1 MKRLFICEKPSLAQ
15 TVAHYLGSE
24 SKKDGYF
31 EAGNDYVAWLQ
42 GHILAQ
48 KMPEEYN
55 PDLKKY
61 SYDTLPIIPDVWEK
75 EVKPNGNYP
84 MIYKTVTQLLKEVD
98 EVVNVGDP
106 DREGQLLV
114 DEVLELAGNKLPVKR
129 LYINAMDDTTIK
141 RAFEGMVDNA
151 TAHNTYLAALGRER
165 TDWLFGINAS
175 RKYTLDAGTTIKVG
189 RVKVPM
195 LALVARRNEEI
206 DNFKSVKYYNV
217 RALFR
222 LETSLPFETMWQIPE
237 NTEGMDSERRLLDV
251 ISARAVVQK
260 ITGKTGTV
268 KSVTTEKSTSA
279 PPLPY
284 SLSTLQRAAEP
295 AFGFDPAKTLELAQ
309 SLYEKKLTTYP
320 RSDSNYLPESQLADA
335 AVIIENLK
343 LTGVDELKKYADGA
357 DSGIK
362 SKAFN
367 TKKVSAHH
375 ALIPTMEK
383 IDVNSLPTDEQKL
396 YTLIAK
402 RYLLQFYPVQEFETT
417 KAEIDCEGETFLAH
431 GKVILNNGWKDVD
444 AESSED
450 NEEDK
455 KQLPALHEGDA
466 ITVTIANIIE
476 KNTTPP
482 ARFTQS
488 TLIAALTNAH
498 KYVKNPDLRETVKEI
513 KGIGTEATRSTIIKQ
528 LIDAGMMIEK
538 TAKKKAELYVSDSVK
553 ELLACLPD
561 EVTYPDMTAIM
572 ELELDKI
579 DAGKLT
585 LDDYMQG
592 QEEYIRQIIDLPSK
606 FTPIIKKDKYPVCP
620 VCGTGTLYPHEGKF
634 GKFWSCSNYKNG
646 CKASFSDCNGNPVV
660 EKCPVC
666 GKGYLQRRL
675 GAVPDDIFWGCN
687 EYKNNGCK
695 ATFCDVKG
703 KPLIKLCPVCKKGY
717 LVKRHGKNGVFF
729 ACNNFRECK
738 ATFESGKNG
747 LPVLKAK
754 GRK

>member
-1 MKRLFICEKPSLAQ
+1 MKRLFICEKPSLAEA
-15 TVAHYLGSE
+15 VAHFLGSAT
-24 SKKDGYF
+24 KKDGYY
-31 EAGNDYVAWLQ
+31 EAGDNFVAWLQ

-48 KMPEEYN
+48 KMPEEYDPN
-55 PDLKKY
+55 LKKY
-61 SYDTLPIIPDVWEK
+61 SYDTLPIIPEVWEK
-75 EVKPNGNYP
+75 DVKPNGNYP
-84 MIYKTVTQLLKEVD
+84 RIYKTITQLLKEAD

-129 LYINAMDDTTIK
+129 LYINAMDDVTIK
-141 RAFEGMVDNA
+141 RAFDSMVDNA

-195 LALVARRNEEI
+195 LALVARRNDEI

-222 LETSLPFETMWQIPE
+222 LATSLPFETMWQIPE
-237 NTEGMDSERRLLDV
+237 ITEGMDSEGRLLDV
-251 ISARAVVQK
+251 IPARACVQK
-260 ITGKTGTV
+260 ITGKTGVV
-268 KSVTTEKSTSA
+268 KSVVTEKGTAA

-295 AFGFDPAKTLELAQ
+295 AYGFDPAKTLELAQ
-309 SLYEKKLTTYP
+309 VLYEKKLTTYP
-320 RSDSNYLPESQLADA
+320 RSDANYLPESQFADA
-335 AVIIENLK
+335 ATIIENLK
-343 LTGVDELKKYADGA
+343 LTGNEELKKYADGA
-357 DSGIK
+357 DAEIK

-383 IDVNSLPTDEQKL
+383 IDLNSLPDDEQKL

-402 RYLLQFYPVQEFETT
+402 RYLLQFYPVQEFEAT
-417 KAEIDCEGETFLAH
+417 KVEIECEGETFMAR
-431 GKVILNNGWKDVD
+431 GKVIINNGWKNIDTGSD
-444 AESSED
+444 EKD
-450 NEEDK
+450 EEDEEDA
-455 KQLPALHEGDA
+455 KQLPALHEDD
-466 ITVTIANIIE
+466 VVNLTIANIIE
-476 KNTTPP
+476 KNTTPA

-498 KYVKNPDLRETVKEI
+498 KFVKNPDLRETVKEI

-528 LIDAGMMIEK
+528 LIDAGMFIEK

-561 EVTYPDMTAIM
+561 EVTYPDMTALM

-579 DAGKLT
+579 DAGSLR
-585 LDDYMQG
+585 LDEYMHG
-592 QEEYIRQIIDLPSK
+592 QEDYIRQLIKLPSK
-606 FTPIIKKDKYPVCP
+606 FTPVVRKNDYPVCP
-620 VCGTGTLYPHEGKF
+620 ACGTGKLFPHEGKN

-646 CKASFSDCNGNPVV
+646 CKASFQDNKGAPVI

-666 GKGYLQRRL
+666 GKGYLRKRQ
-675 GAVPDDIFWGCN
+675 GKNGDFWSCSN
-687 EYKNNGCK
+687 YPECK
-695 ATFCDVKG
+695 AAFSDVKG
-703 KPLIKLCPVCKKGY
+703 KPVIKLCPECKKGY
-717 LVKRHGKNGVFF
+717 LQKRSGKNGDFYG
-729 ACNNFRECK
+729 CNNYPECK

-747 LPVLKAK
+747 MPVLTKK
-754 GRK
+754 GGK

>member
-1 MKRLFICEKPSLAQ
+1 MKRLFICEKPSLAEA
-15 TVAHYLGSE
+15 VAHFLGSAT
-24 SKKDGYF
+24 KKEGFY
-31 EAGNDYVAWLQ
+31 EAGDDLVAWLQ
-42 GHILAQ
+42 GHIIAQ
-48 KMPEEYN
+48 KMPEDYDPN
-55 PDLKKY
+55 LKKY
-61 SYDTLPIIPDVWEK
+61 SYDTLPIIPEVWEK

-84 MIYKTVTQLLKEVD
+84 RIYKTVTQLLKEAD

-129 LYINAMDDTTIK
+129 LYINAMDDVTIR
-141 RAFEGMVDNA
+141 RAFEGMADNA
-151 TAHNTYLAALGRER
+151 AAHNTYLAALGRER

-206 DNFKSVKYYNV
+206 DNFKSVKFYNV

-222 LETSLPFETMWQIPE
+222 LETSLPFETMWQIPDS
-237 NTEGMDSERRLLDV
+237 TEGVDSEGRLLDV
-251 ISARAVVQK
+251 IPARACVQK
-260 ITGKTGTV
+260 ITGKTGIV
-268 KSVTTEKSTSA
+268 KSVVTEKGTAA

-295 AFGFDPAKTLELAQ
+295 AYGFDPARTLELAQ
-309 SLYEKKLTTYP
+309 ALYEKKLITYP
-320 RSDSNYLPESQLADA
+320 RSDSNYLPESQHDDA
-335 AVIIENLK
+335 AVIIENIK
-343 LTGVDELKKYADGA
+343 LTGSYELKKYADGA
-357 DSGIK
+357 DSTLK

-383 IDVNSLPTDEQKL
+383 IDLNSLPDDEQKL
-396 YTLIAK
+396 YTLIVK
-402 RYLLQFYPVQEFETT
+402 RYLLQFYPVQEFEAT
-417 KAEIDCEGETFLAH
+417 KAEIECEGETFLAR
-431 GKVILNNGWKDVD
+431 GKVIINNGWKEIDTGSDEKTEKD
-444 AESSED
+444 A
-450 NEEDK
+450 

-466 ITVTIANIIE
+466 VNLTIANIIE

-498 KYVKNPDLRETVKEI
+498 KFVKNPELRETVKEI

-528 LIDAGMMIEK
+528 LIDAGMLIEK
-538 TAKKKAELYVSDSVK
+538 TAKKKAELYVSESVK
-553 ELLACLPD
+553 ELLCCLPD
-561 EVTYPDMTAIM
+561 EVTYPDMTALM

-579 DAGKLT
+579 EAGNLT
-585 LDDYMQG
+585 LDDYMHG
-592 QEEYIRQIIDLPSK
+592 QEDYIRQIIDLPSK
-606 FTPIIKKDKYPVCP
+606 FTPASHKNDYPVCP
-620 VCGTGTLYPHEGKF
+620 VCGIGRLYPHEGKF

-646 CKASFSDCNGNPVV
+646 CKASFQDCKGAPVI

-666 GKGYLQRRL
+666 GKGYLQKRN
-675 GAVPDDIFWGCN
+675 GKNGDFWSCS
-687 EYKNNGCK
+687 EYSNGCK
-695 ATFCDVKG
+695 AAFSDVKG
-703 KPLIKLCPVCKKGY
+703 KPVIKLCPECKKGY
-717 LVKRHGKNGVFF
+717 LQKRSGRNGDFYG
-729 ACNNFRECK
+729 CNNYPDCK

-747 LPVLKAK
+747 MPVLKRK
-754 GRK
+754 GGK

>member
-15 TVAHYLGSE
+15 AVAHYLGSE
-24 SKKDGYF
+24 SKKDGYY
-31 EAGNDYVAWLQ
+31 EAGTDFVAWLQ

-55 PDLKKY
+55 ADLKKY
-61 SYDTLPIIPDVWEK
+61 SYDTLPIIPEVWEK
-75 EVKPNGNYP
+75 EVKLKGNYP
-84 MIYKTVTQLLKEVD
+84 RIYKTVTQLLKEVE

-114 DEVLELAGNKLPVKR
+114 DEVLDLAGNKLPVKR

-237 NTEGMDSERRLLDV
+237 SAEGMDSEGRLLDV
-251 ISARAVVQK
+251 ILARAVVQK
-260 ITGKTGTV
+260 ITGKTGIV
-268 KSVTTEKSTSA
+268 KSVTTEKGTSA
-279 PPLPY
+279 PPLPF

-309 SLYEKKLTTYP
+309 ALYEKKLTTYP

-335 AVIIENLK
+335 TVIIENLK

-383 IDVNSLPTDEQKL
+383 IDLNSLPADEQKL

-402 RYLLQFYPVQEFETT
+402 RYLLQFYPVQEFEAT
-417 KAEIDCEGETFLAH
+417 KAEIECEGETFTAH
-431 GKVILNNGWKDVD
+431 GKVILNNGWKDID
-444 AESSED
+444 AESSEA
-450 NEEDK
+450 NEEEK

-466 ITVTIANIIE
+466 VTVTIANIIE
-476 KNTTPP
+476 KNTVPP

-538 TAKKKAELYVSDSVK
+538 TVKKKAELYVSDSVK

-579 DAGKLT
+579 EAGKLT
-585 LDDYMQG
+585 LEDYMHG
-592 QEEYIRQIIDLPSK
+592 QEDYIRQIIDLPSK
-606 FTPIIKKDKYPVCP
+606 FTPIIKKNEYPLCP
-620 VCGTGTLYPHEGKF
+620 VCKTGKLFPHESKYGR
-634 GKFWSCSNYKNG
+634 FWSCSNYKNG
-646 CKASFSDCNGNPVV
+646 CKATFSDCNGSPVF

-666 GKGYLQRRL
+666 GQGYLQRRL
-675 GAVPDDIFWGCN
+675 GAVPSDVFWGCN

-695 ATFCDVKG
+695 ATFSDVKG
-703 KPLIKLCPVCKKGY
+703 KPFVKLCPVCNKGY
-717 LVKRHGKNGVFF
+717 LVKRHGKNGIFF

-747 LPVLKAK
+747 LPVLKQK

>member
-1 MKRLFICEKPSLAQ
+1 MKRLFICEKPSLAEA
-15 TVAHYLGSE
+15 VAHFLGSAA
-24 SKKDGYF
+24 KKEGFY
-31 EAGNDYVAWLQ
+31 EAGDNFVAWLQ

-48 KMPEEYN
+48 KMPEDYDPN
-55 PDLKKY
+55 LKKY
-61 SYDTLPIIPDVWEK
+61 SYDTLPIIPEVWEK
-75 EVKPNGNYP
+75 EVKPDGNYP
-84 MIYKTVTQLLKEVD
+84 RIYKTVTQLLKEAD

-129 LYINAMDDTTIK
+129 LYINAMDDVTIK
-141 RAFEGMVDNA
+141 RAFEGMTDNA
-151 TAHNTYLAALGRER
+151 VAHNTYFAALGRER

-195 LALVARRNEEI
+195 LALVARRNDEI

-237 NTEGMDSERRLLDV
+237 NTEGMDSEGRLLDV
-251 ISARAVVQK
+251 IPARACVQK
-260 ITGKTGTV
+260 ITGKTGIV
-268 KSVTTEKSTSA
+268 KAVVTEKGTAA

-295 AFGFDPAKTLELAQ
+295 AYGFDPAKTLELAQ
-309 SLYEKKLTTYP
+309 ALYEKKLTTYP
-320 RSDSNYLPESQLADA
+320 RSDSNYLPESQQADV

-343 LTGVDELKKYADGA
+343 LTGSEELKKYADGA
-357 DSGIK
+357 DSALK

-383 IDVNSLPTDEQKL
+383 IDLNSLPEDEQKL

-402 RYLLQFYPVQEFETT
+402 RYLLQFYPVQEFEAT
-417 KAEIDCEGETFLAH
+417 KAEIECEGETFLAR
-431 GKVILNNGWKDVD
+431 GKVIIKNGWKDID
-444 AESSED
+444 TGSGEK
-450 NEEDK
+450 NEEDI

-466 ITVTIANIIE
+466 VNLTIANILE
-476 KNTTPP
+476 RNTTPP

-498 KYVKNPDLRETVKEI
+498 KFVKNPDLRETVKEI
-513 KGIGTEATRSTIIKQ
+513 KGIGTEATRSTIIRQ
-528 LIDAGMMIEK
+528 LIEADMLIEK
-538 TAKKKAELYVSDSVK
+538 AVKKKVELYVSESVK

-561 EVTYPDMTAIM
+561 EVTYPDMTALM

-579 DAGKLT
+579 EAGNLT

-592 QEEYIRQIIDLPSK
+592 QEDYIRQIIDLPSK
-606 FTPIIKKDKYPVCP
+606 FTPVARKNDYPACP
-620 VCGTGTLYPHEGKF
+620 VCGSGKLYPHEGKF

-646 CKASFSDCNGNPVV
+646 CKATFSDCNGKPVI

-666 GKGYLQRRL
+666 GKGYLQKRN
-675 GAVPDDIFWGCN
+675 GKNGDFWNCS
-687 EYKNNGCK
+687 EYSNGCQ
-695 ATFCDVKG
+695 AAFSDVKG
-703 KPLIKLCPVCKKGY
+703 KPVIRLCPECKKGY
-717 LVKRHGKNGVFF
+717 LQKRSGWNGDFYG
-729 ACNNFRECK
+729 CSNYPECK

-747 LPVLKAK
+747 LPVLKRK
-754 GRK
+754 GGK

>member
-1 MKRLFICEKPSLAQ
+1 MKRLFICEKPSLAEA
-15 TVAHYLGSE
+15 VAHFLGSAT
-24 SKKDGYF
+24 KKDGYY
-31 EAGNDYVAWLQ
+31 EAGDNFVAWLQ

-48 KMPEEYN
+48 KMPEDYDPN
-55 PDLKKY
+55 LKKY
-61 SYDTLPIIPDVWEK
+61 SYDILPIIPEVWEK

-84 MIYKTVTQLLKEVD
+84 RIYKTVTQLLKETD

-129 LYINAMDDTTIK
+129 LYINAMDDVTIK
-141 RAFEGMVDNA
+141 RAFESMVDNA
-151 TAHNTYLAALGRER
+151 VAHNTYLAALGRER

-206 DNFKSVKYYNV
+206 DNFKSVKFYNV

-222 LETSLPFETMWQIPE
+222 LSTSLPFETMWQIPE
-237 NTEGMDSERRLLDV
+237 STEGVDSEGRLLYV
-251 ISARAVVQK
+251 IPARACVQK
-260 ITGKTGTV
+260 ITGKTGIV
-268 KSVTTEKSTSA
+268 KSVVMEKGTTA

-295 AFGFDPAKTLELAQ
+295 AYGFDPARTLELAQ
-309 SLYEKKLTTYP
+309 ALYEKKLTTYP
-320 RSDSNYLPESQLADA
+320 RSDSNYLPESQQADA

-343 LTGVDELKKYADGA
+343 LTGSEELKKYADGA
-357 DSGIK
+357 DSTLK

-383 IDVNSLPTDEQKL
+383 IDINSLPEDEQKL

-402 RYLLQFYPVQEFETT
+402 RYLLQFYPVQEFEAT
-417 KAEIDCEGETFLAH
+417 KAEIECEGETFLAR
-431 GKVILNNGWKDVD
+431 GKVVINNGWKDID
-444 AESSED
+444 TSSDEK
-450 NEEDK
+450 NEEDA

-466 ITVTIANIIE
+466 VNLTIANILE

-498 KYVKNPDLRETVKEI
+498 KFVKNPDLRETVKEI

-538 TAKKKAELYVSDSVK
+538 TAKKKAELYVSESVK

-561 EVTYPDMTAIM
+561 EVTYPDMTALM

-579 DAGKLT
+579 EAGYLT
-585 LDDYMQG
+585 LDDYMHG
-592 QEEYIRQIIDLPSK
+592 QEDYIRQIIGLPSK
-606 FTPIIKKDKYPVCP
+606 FTPVARKNDYPVCP
-620 VCGTGTLYPHEGKF
+620 ACGTGKLFPHDGKN

-646 CKASFSDCNGNPVV
+646 CKASFQDYKGAPVI

-666 GKGYLQRRL
+666 GKGYLRRRQ
-675 GAVPDDIFWGCN
+675 GKNGDFWSCSN
-687 EYKNNGCK
+687 YPECK
-695 ATFCDVKG
+695 AAFSDVKS
-703 KPLIKLCPVCKKGY
+703 KPVIKLCPECKKGY
-717 LVKRHGKNGVFF
+717 LQKRSGKNGDFYG
-729 ACNNFRECK
+729 CNNYPECK

-747 LPVLKAK
+747 MPVLKK
-754 GRK
+754 GGK

>member
-1 MKRLFICEKPSLAQ
+1 MKRLFICEKPSLAAA
-15 TVAHYLGSE
+15 VAGFLGSE
-24 SKKDGYF
+24 SKKDGYY
-31 EAGNDYVAWLQ
+31 EAGNDFVAWLQ

-75 EVKPNGNYP
+75 EVKPSGNYP
-84 MIYKTVTQLLKEVD
+84 RIYNTVTQLLKEVD

-129 LYINAMDDTTIK
+129 LYINAMDDVTIG
-141 RAFEGMVDNA
+141 RAFESMVDNA
-151 TAHNTYLAALGRER
+151 TAHNIYLAALGRER

-195 LALVARRNEEI
+195 LALVARRNDEI

-237 NTEGMDSERRLLDV
+237 NTEGMDSEGRLLDV
-251 ISARAVVQK
+251 IPARACVQK
-260 ITGKTGTV
+260 ITGKTGVV
-268 KSVTTEKSTSA
+268 KSVTTEKGTAA

-295 AFGFDPAKTLELAQ
+295 AFGFNPAKTLELAQ
-309 SLYEKKLTTYP
+309 ALYEKKLTTYP
-320 RSDSNYLPESQLADA
+320 RSDSNYLPESQLTDA
-335 AVIIENLK
+335 TVIIDNLK

-357 DSGIK
+357 DAAIK

-383 IDVNSLPTDEQKL
+383 IDLNSLPADEQKL

-402 RYLLQFYPVQEFETT
+402 RYLLQFYPVQEFEAT
-417 KAEIDCEGETFLAH
+417 KAEIDCEGETFIAH
-431 GKVILNNGWKDVD
+431 GKVIINNGWKNIDTGSID
-444 AESSED
+444 D
-450 NEEDK
+450 EEDK
-455 KQLPALHEGDA
+455 KQLPMLHEGD
-466 ITVTIANIIE
+466 VVNLTIANIIE

-528 LIDAGMMIEK
+528 LIDAGMLIEK
-538 TAKKKAELYVSDSVK
+538 TAKKKSELYVSDSVK

-561 EVTYPDMTAIM
+561 EVTYPDMTALM

-585 LDDYMQG
+585 LDEYMRG
-592 QEEYIRQIIDLPSK
+592 QANYIRQIIDLPSK
-606 FTPIIKKDKYPVCP
+606 FTPVPRKNDYPACP
-620 VCGTGTLYPHEGKF
+620 VCGTGTLYPHDGKY

-646 CKASFSDCNGNPVV
+646 CNATFQDNKGVPII

-666 GKGYLQRRL
+666 GKGYLQKRQ
-675 GAVPDDIFWGCN
+675 GKNGDFWSCSN
-687 EYKNNGCK
+687 FPECK
-695 ATFCDVKG
+695 AAFSDVKG
-703 KPLIKLCPVCKKGY
+703 KPVIKLCPECEKGY
-717 LVKRHGKNGVFF
+717 LQKRSGKNGDFYG
-729 ACNNFRECK
+729 CNNYPDCR

-747 LPVLKAK
+747 LPVLKKK
-754 GRK
+754 GGK

>member
-15 TVAHYLGSE
+15 AVAHYLGSE
-24 SKKDGYF
+24 CRKEDYY
-31 EAGNDYVAWLQ
+31 EAGNDFVAWLQ

-55 PDLKKY
+55 PDFKKY
-61 SYDTLPIIPDVWEK
+61 SYDTLPIIPEVWEK

-84 MIYKTVTQLLKEVD
+84 RIYKTVTQLLKEVD

-141 RAFEGMVDNA
+141 RAFQGMVDNA
-151 TAHNTYLAALGRER
+151 TVHNTYLAALGRER

-175 RKYTLDAGTTIKVG
+175 RKYTLDAGTTIKVV

-206 DNFKSVKYYNV
+206 DNYKSVKYYNV

-237 NTEGMDSERRLLDV
+237 NTEGMDSEGRLLDV
-251 ISARAVVQK
+251 IPARAVVQK
-260 ITGKTGTV
+260 IAGKTGIV
-268 KSVTTEKSTSA
+268 KSVTTEKGTSA
-279 PPLPY
+279 PPLPF

-295 AFGFDPAKTLELAQ
+295 SFGFDPAKTLELAQ
-309 SLYEKKLTTYP
+309 ALYEKKLTTYP

-383 IDVNSLPTDEQKL
+383 IDLNSLPADEQKL
-396 YTLIAK
+396 YMLIAK
-402 RYLLQFYPVQEFETT
+402 RYLLQFYPVQEFEAT
-417 KAEIDCEGETFLAH
+417 KAEIECEGETFIAH
-431 GKVILNNGWKDVD
+431 GKVILNNGWKDID
-444 AESSED
+444 AESSEA
-450 NEEDK
+450 NEEEK

-466 ITVTIANIIE
+466 VTVTIANIIE
-476 KNTTPP
+476 KNTVPP

-538 TAKKKAELYVSDSVK
+538 TVKKKAELYVSDSVK

-579 DAGKLT
+579 EAGKLT
-585 LDDYMQG
+585 LEDYMHG
-592 QEEYIRQIIDLPSK
+592 QEDYIRQIIDLPSK
-606 FTPIIKKDKYPVCP
+606 FTPIIKKNEYPLCP
-620 VCGTGTLYPHEGKF
+620 VCKTGKLFPHESKYGR
-634 GKFWSCSNYKNG
+634 FWSCSNYKNG
-646 CKASFSDCNGNPVV
+646 CKATFSDCNGSPVF

-666 GKGYLQRRL
+666 GQGYLQRRL
-675 GAVPDDIFWGCN
+675 GAVPGDVFWGCN

-695 ATFCDVKG
+695 ATFSDVKG
-703 KPLIKLCPVCKKGY
+703 KPFVKLCPVCNKGY
-717 LVKRHGKNGVFF
+717 LVKRHGKNGIFF

-747 LPVLKAK
+747 LPVLKQK

>member
-1 MKRLFICEKPSLAQ
+1 MKRLFICEKPSLAAA
-15 TVAHYLGSE
+15 VAGFLGNE
-24 SKKDGYF
+24 TKKDGYY

-55 PDLKKY
+55 PDLKTY

-84 MIYKTVTQLLKEVD
+84 RIYKTVTQLLKEVD
-98 EVVNVGDP
+98 EVINVGDP

-195 LALVARRNEEI
+195 LALVARRNDEI

-237 NTEGMDSERRLLDV
+237 NTEGMDSEGRLLDV
-251 ISARAVVQK
+251 IPARAVVQK

-268 KSVTTEKSTSA
+268 KSVTTEKGTSA
-279 PPLPY
+279 PPLPF

-309 SLYEKKLTTYP
+309 ALYEKKLTTYP

-383 IDVNSLPTDEQKL
+383 IDVNSLPADEQKL
-396 YTLIAK
+396 YTIIAK
-402 RYLLQFYPVQEFETT
+402 RYLLQFYPVQEFEATR
-417 KAEIDCEGETFLAH
+417 AEIDCEGETFLAH

-450 NEEDK
+450 NEDK

-466 ITVTIANIIE
+466 VTVTIANIIE

-528 LIDAGMMIEK
+528 LIDAGMLIEK
-538 TAKKKAELYVSDSVK
+538 TAKKKVELYVSDSVK

-561 EVTYPDMTAIM
+561 EVTYPDMTALM

-592 QEEYIRQIIDLPSK
+592 QEEYIRQIINLPSK
-606 FTPIIKKDKYPVCP
+606 FTPVAHKNDYPICP
-620 VCGTGTLYPHEGKF
+620 ACGTGKLFPHDGKY

-646 CKASFSDCNGNPVV
+646 CKATFQDCKGAPVI

-666 GKGYLQRRL
+666 GKGYLQKRK
-675 GAVPDDIFWGCN
+675 GKNGDFWSCSN
-687 EYKNNGCK
+687 YPECK
-695 ATFCDVKG
+695 AAFSDVKG
-703 KPLIKLCPVCKKGY
+703 KPVIKLCPECKKGY
-717 LVKRHGKNGVFF
+717 LQKRSGKNGDFYG
-729 ACNNFRECK
+729 CNNYPDCK

-747 LPVLKAK
+747 LPVLTKK
-754 GRK
+754 GGK

>member
-1 MKRLFICEKPSLAQ
+1 MKRLFICEKPSLAEA
-15 TVAHYLGSE
+15 VANFLGSAI
-24 SKKDGYF
+24 KKGGYY
-31 EAGNDYVAWLQ
+31 EAGDNFVAWLQ

-48 KMPEEYN
+48 KMPEDYEPN
-55 PDLKKY
+55 LKKY
-61 SYDTLPIIPDVWEK
+61 SYDTLPIIPGVWEK

-84 MIYKTVTQLLKEVD
+84 RIYKTITQLLKEAD

-129 LYINAMDDTTIK
+129 LYINAMDDVTIK
-141 RAFEGMVDNA
+141 RAFEGMIDNA
-151 TAHNTYLAALGRER
+151 AAHNTYLAALGRER

-195 LALVARRNEEI
+195 LALVARRNDEI

-222 LETSLPFETMWQIPE
+222 LATSLPFETIWQVPE
-237 NTEGMDSERRLLDV
+237 NTEGMDSEGRLIDV
-251 ISARAVVQK
+251 IPARACVQK
-260 ITGKTGTV
+260 ITGKTGIV
-268 KSVTTEKSTSA
+268 KSVVTEKGTAA

-295 AFGFDPAKTLELAQ
+295 AYGFDPAKTLELAQ
-309 SLYEKKLTTYP
+309 ALYEKKLTTYP
-320 RSDSNYLPESQLADA
+320 RSDSNYLPESQQDDA
-335 AVIIENLK
+335 AVILENLK
-343 LTGVDELKKYADGA
+343 LTGSEELKKYADSA
-357 DSGIK
+357 DSTLK

-383 IDVNSLPTDEQKL
+383 IDLNSLPEDEQKL

-402 RYLLQFYPVQEFETT
+402 RYLLQFYPVQEFEAT
-417 KAEIDCEGETFLAH
+417 KVEIECEGEPFLAC
-431 GKVILNNGWKDVD
+431 GKVIINNGWKDIATGSD
-444 AESSED
+444 EKSE
-450 NEEDK
+450 EEA

-466 ITVTIANIIE
+466 VNLTIANIIE

-498 KYVKNPDLRETVKEI
+498 KFVKNPDLRETVKEI

-528 LIDAGMMIEK
+528 LIDAGMLIEK

-561 EVTYPDMTAIM
+561 EVIYPDMTALM

-579 DAGKLT
+579 DAGRLT
-585 LDDYMQG
+585 LDDYMRG
-592 QEEYIRQIIDLPSK
+592 KEDYIRQIIKLPSK
-606 FTPIIKKDKYPVCP
+606 FTPVVRKNDYPVCP
-620 VCGTGTLYPHEGKF
+620 VCGTGKLFPHEGKN

-646 CKASFSDCNGNPVV
+646 CKATFQDSKGAPVI

-666 GKGYLQRRL
+666 GKGYLRKRQ
-675 GAVPDDIFWGCN
+675 GKNGDFWSCSN
-687 EYKNNGCK
+687 YPECK
-695 ATFCDVKG
+695 VAFSDVKG
-703 KPLIKLCPVCKKGY
+703 KPVIKLCPECKKGY
-717 LVKRHGKNGVFF
+717 LQKRSGRNGDFYG
-729 ACNNFRECK
+729 CNNYPECK

-747 LPVLKAK
+747 MPVLTKK
-754 GRK
+754 GGK

>member
-1 MKRLFICEKPSLAQ
+1 M
-15 TVAHYLGSE
+15 
-24 SKKDGYF
+24 
-31 EAGNDYVAWLQ
+31 
-42 GHILAQ
+42 
-48 KMPEEYN
+48 
-55 PDLKKY
+55 
-61 SYDTLPIIPDVWEK
+61 PIIPEVWEK
-75 EVKPNGNYP
+75 EVKPDGNYP
-84 MIYKTVTQLLKEVD
+84 RIYKTVTQLLKEAD

-129 LYINAMDDTTIK
+129 LYINAMDDVTIK
-141 RAFEGMVDNA
+141 RAFEGMTDNA
-151 TAHNTYLAALGRER
+151 VAHNTYLAALGRER

-195 LALVARRNEEI
+195 LALVARRNDEI

-237 NTEGMDSERRLLDV
+237 NTEGMDSEGRLLDV
-251 ISARAVVQK
+251 IPARACVQK
-260 ITGKTGTV
+260 ITGKTGIV
-268 KSVTTEKSTSA
+268 KAVVTEKGTAA

-295 AFGFDPAKTLELAQ
+295 AYGFDPAKTLELVQA
-309 SLYEKKLTTYP
+309 LYEKKLTTYP
-320 RSDSNYLPESQLADA
+320 RSDSNYLPESQQADV

-343 LTGVDELKKYADGA
+343 LTGSEELKKYADGA
-357 DSGIK
+357 DSALK

-383 IDVNSLPTDEQKL
+383 IDLNSLPEDEQKL

-402 RYLLQFYPVQEFETT
+402 RYLLQFYPVQEFEAT
-417 KAEIDCEGETFLAH
+417 KAEIECEGETFLAR
-431 GKVILNNGWKDVD
+431 GKVIIKNGWKDID
-444 AESSED
+444 TDSGEK
-450 NEEDK
+450 NEEDI

-466 ITVTIANIIE
+466 VNLTIANILE
-476 KNTTPP
+476 RNTTPP

-498 KYVKNPDLRETVKEI
+498 KFVKNPDLRETVKEI
-513 KGIGTEATRSTIIKQ
+513 KGIGTEATRSTIIRQ
-528 LIDAGMMIEK
+528 LIEADMLIEK
-538 TAKKKAELYVSDSVK
+538 AVKKKVELYVSESVK

-561 EVTYPDMTAIM
+561 EVTYPDMTALM

-579 DAGKLT
+579 EAGNLT

-592 QEEYIRQIIDLPSK
+592 QEDYIRQIIDLPSK
-606 FTPIIKKDKYPVCP
+606 FTPVARKNDYPACP
-620 VCGTGTLYPHEGKF
+620 VCGSGKLYPHEGKF

-646 CKASFSDCNGNPVV
+646 CKATFSDCNGKPVI

-666 GKGYLQRRL
+666 GKGYLQKRN
-675 GAVPDDIFWGCN
+675 GKNGDFWNCS
-687 EYKNNGCK
+687 EYSNGCQ
-695 ATFCDVKG
+695 AAFSDVKG
-703 KPLIKLCPVCKKGY
+703 KPVIRLCPECKKGY
-717 LVKRHGKNGVFF
+717 LQKRSGWNGDFYG
-729 ACNNFRECK
+729 CSNYPECK

-747 LPVLKAK
+747 LPVLKRK
-754 GRK
+754 GGK